1 MKIGRASMARHNQQ
15 RAIQRVVKM
24 LRSVEGVYRQGKIE
38 LLESPPADLEG
49 KVIVTFL
56 SNGSVD
62 LAKLDIDEHQAADL
76 RQRLKAFAAD
86 WDQPEMD
93 VYDAI

>member
-1 MKIGRASMARHNQQ
+1 
-15 RAIQRVVKM
+15 M
-24 LRSVEGVYRQGKIE
+24 LKSFEGLYREGKVE

-56 SNGSVD
+56 DAASID
-62 LAKLDIDEHQAADL
+62 LVERGIGPQQAADL
-76 RQRLKAFAAD
+76 RQRLQSFSED
-86 WDQPEMD
+86 WDRPEMD